1 MSNNPGRAAL
11 DIAGQRFEGWTEVSV
26 THSIEQVA
34 SSFTLSLTDRW
45 GVAMEPRPIR
55 KGDPCIVSLEGE
67 ALINGYINRP
77 NPGYDADARRLSVSG
92 RSKTGDLVDCAA
104 DIAGGQFKGRS
115 LLQIATALCQ
125 PLGVEVVNEVPE
137 AAQPLTTDWQLE
149 PGESVFESLERAARF
164 VRCLLIPDPR
174 GRLVITRAGTNAL
187 SVQLLYGDNIVEADG
202 QYDDSDQFS
211 DYIVLGDSAAGGDA
225 WDEMDAE
232 AVTQTLGRVK
242 DDTVRRYRPMV
253 ILAEDNLDAKRATE
267 RAEWEM
273 RRRRARAN
281 QVEITV
287 QGWQVPGTKQLWP
300 LNHLVPVTCPWLNLQ
315 RDFLLITA
323 LTFTKNRQGTRTR
336 LTLMP
341 KEGFMVEPI
350 QAKKK
355 QSAGNADGGGW

>member
-11 DIAGQRFEGWTEVSV
+11 SIAGQRFEGWTEVSV

-34 SSFTLSLTDRW
+34 SNFTLALTDRW

-55 KGDPCIVSLEGE
+55 KGDSCIVSLEGHP
-67 ALINGYINRP
+67 LINGYINRS
-77 NPGYDADARRLSVSG
+77 NPGYDAGQRRLSVSG
-92 RSKTGDLVDCAA
+92 RSKTADLVDCSA
-104 DIAGGQFKGRS
+104 DIDGGQFKGRS
-115 LLQIATALCQ
+115 LLQIATALCK

-137 AAQPLTTDWQLE
+137 AAKPLTTDWQLE

-164 VRCLLIPDPR
+164 VRCLLIPDPQ
-174 GRLVITRAGTNAL
+174 GRLVITRAGRSAL
-187 SVQLLYGDNIVEADG
+187 PVQLVYGENILEADG

-211 DYIVLGDSAAGGDA
+211 DYIVLGDSAAGGDS
-225 WDEMDAE
+225 WDELDAV

-253 ILAEDNLDAKRATE
+253 ILAEDNLDAARATE

-281 QVEITV
+281 QVDITV
-287 QGWQVPGTKQLWP
+287 AGWTMPGSNALWP

-315 RDFLLITA
+315 REFLLITA
-323 LTFTKNRQGTRTR
+323 LTFTKNGKGTRTT

-341 KEGFMVEPI
+341 KEGFEVEPI
-350 QAKKK
+350 APKKK
-355 QSAGNADGGGW
+355 TDDGGGW

>member
-1 MSNNPGRAAL
+1 M
-11 DIAGQRFEGWTEVSV
+11 DIAGRRFEGWTDVSV

-45 GVAMEPRPIR
+45 GVAMEPRPIH
-55 KGDPCIVSLEGE
+55 KGDACLVSLEGE
-67 ALINGYINRP
+67 PLINGYVNSA
-77 NPGYDADARRLSVSG
+77 NPGYDADQRRLSVSG

-104 DIAGGQFKGRS
+104 DIDGGQFKGRS
-115 LLQIATALCQ
+115 LVQIAQALCK
-125 PLGVEVVNEVPE
+125 PFGIEVVNEVPE
-137 AAQPLTTDWQLE
+137 ATKPLTTDWQLE

-164 VRCLLIPDPR
+164 ARCLLMPDPR
-174 GRLVITRAGTNAL
+174 GRLVITRAGNKTL
-187 SVQLLYGDNIVEADG
+187 SVQLRYGENIREADG

-225 WDEMDAE
+225 WDTLDAT

-242 DDTVRRYRPMV
+242 DDTVQRYRPMI
-253 ILAEDNLDAKRATE
+253 ILAEDNMDTARAIE

-287 QGWQVPGTKQLWP
+287 KGWTVPGSSLLWP
-300 LNHLVPVTCPWLNLQ
+300 LNHLVPVTCPWLNLD
-315 RDFLLITA
+315 REFLLITA
-323 LTFTKNRQGTRTR
+323 LMFTKDRQGTRTR

-341 KEGFMVEPI
+341 KEGFEVEPI
-350 QAKKK
+350 TPKK
-355 QSAGNADGGGW
+355 NADTGGGW